1 MMLMIPDLRLKD
13 LRENKFWN
21 QQTISSLLNINRR
34 TYAEYELQNNM
45 LPIKYLPKISNIYN
59 VSIDYICGITN
70 KPNPSIVSKFNNN
83 KILSNLKLLR
93 EENNLTQKALALSL
107 SYSQN
112 TISEYENGKRTIP
125 LDYLIKSALFYHIS
139 LDEIFSDIKIKDT
152 QNIIY
157 P

>member
-1 MMLMIPDLRLKD
+1 MIPDLRLRD
-13 LRENKFWN
+13 LREDRFWN
-21 QQTISSLLNINRR
+21 QKSVSGLLNINRR

-93 EENNLTQKALALSL
+93 EQNNLTQKALALSL

-112 TISEYENGKRTIP
+112 TISEYENGIRTIP
-125 LDYLIKSALFYHIS
+125 LDYLIKTALFYHIS
-139 LDEIFSDIKIKDT
+139 LDEIFSEIKIKDT
-152 QNIIY
+152 QNIMY

>member
-1 MMLMIPDLRLKD
+1 MIPDLRLRD
-13 LRENKFWN
+13 LREDRFWN
-21 QQTISSLLNINRR
+21 QKTVASLLNINRR

-93 EENNLTQKALALSL
+93 EQNNLTQKALALSL
-107 SYSQN
+107 SYGQN
-112 TISEYENGKRTIP
+112 TISEYENGIRTIP
-125 LDYLIKSALFYHIS
+125 LDYLIKTALFYHIS

-152 QNIIY
+152 QNIMY

>member
-1 MMLMIPDLRLKD
+1 MVLMIPELRLRD
-13 LRENKFWN
+13 LREDRFWN
-21 QQTISSLLNINRR
+21 QKTIAGLLNINRR

-59 VSIDYICGITN
+59 VSINYICGIT
-70 KPNPSIVSKFNNN
+70 KSPTPSIVSTFNNN

-93 EENNLTQKALALSL
+93 EHNNLTQKALALSL

-125 LDYLIKSALFYHIS
+125 LDYLIKTALFYHIS
-139 LDEIFSDIKIKDT
+139 LDEIFDEIKIKDT
-152 QNIIY
+152 QNIMY